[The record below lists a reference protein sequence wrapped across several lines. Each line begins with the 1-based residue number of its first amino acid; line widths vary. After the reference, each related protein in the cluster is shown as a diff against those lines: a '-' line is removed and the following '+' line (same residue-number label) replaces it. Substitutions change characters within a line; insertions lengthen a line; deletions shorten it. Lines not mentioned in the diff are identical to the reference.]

1 MKKLRKEDIQKI
13 GLGLLMALGII
24 YGYFDLL
31 LGPVKARQKSIVTSI
46 SALDPEIATAKAQL
60 ARAVQVE
67 NDAPKA
73 EATIATINAMIPEG
87 APVAWFP
94 VLIGDFFKK
103 FGFEKGL
110 TRMNNELVDKELPG
124 YRRVSWGIDLPRV
137 DCLTFA
143 AAVAELENE
152 EPLVEI
158 QALTI
163 ETLREDPEAQRVLL
177 TVNNIV
183 KQ

>member
-1 MKKLRKEDIQKI
+1 MKKIRKEDLQKI
-13 GLGLLMALGII
+13 ALGLLMALGIV

-31 LGPVKARQKSIVTSI
+31 LGPIKAKQRNTTASIG
-46 SALDPEIATAKAQL
+46 ALDPEIGKAKTQL
-60 ARAVQVE
+60 SRAISVE
-67 NDAPKA
+67 RDAPRA
-73 EATIATINAMIPEG
+73 EATIKTINAMIPEG

-94 VLIGDFFKK
+94 VLIADFFKK
-103 FGFEKGL
+103 FGFDKGL

-137 DCLTFA
+137 ECLTFA
-143 AAVAELENE
+143 GAVAQLEND
-152 EPLVEI
+152 EPLIEI